1 MRTLLLFI
9 FFSFAVGHGQTVPT
23 NVLLTDKKISG
34 NADKTSIIKIDID
47 SGEKTTYSIVVNYVG
62 YFEYQFPTPLKISD
76 KPISIWAE
84 YEDGKKSEILKLT
97 PKTDSQLLNDIT
109 SGKTTLPFK
118 KLPEVKEE
126 PAKDTIPKILNPE
139 MFGIQQA
146 NTTFKYKT
154 TIINTNFTIPVARFN
169 TIKNSEANS
178 KVGDIILFNSIGAGV
193 GISWGEMEKTVDKN
207 SETVNSDFSSSCG
220 IHLGVLFSAGSGA
233 ESKNV
238 FAPTVSFSVLDF
250 QVGYGYELGTLEA
263 GQKRD
268 FWTIA
273 YAIPLAKLVK
283 GKHLVIASSKGY
295 NSTNP
300 LQIEDNTDKS
310 TNRSLYKNSFLS
322 KIKKTI
328 WGYF

>member
-1 MRTLLLFI
+1 MKKLLLLF
-9 FFSFAVGHGQTVPT
+9 FFSFTVVYGQTKPT
-23 NVLLTDKKISG
+23 NVLLTDKQISG
-34 NADKTSIIKIDID
+34 NADKTTVIKIDVD
-47 SGEKTTYSIVVNYVG
+47 GGDKATYSIVVNYNN
-62 YFEYQFPTPLKISD
+62 YFEFQFPTPLKITD
-76 KPISIWAE
+76 KTISIWAE
-84 YEDGKKSEILKLT
+84 NEDGKKSEFLHYI
-97 PKTDSQLLNDIT
+97 PKTDSQLLSDIT
-109 SGKTTLPFK
+109 TGNATLPLK
-118 KLPEVKEE
+118 KLPVPKPE

-139 MFGIQQA
+139 MFGIQPP

-207 SETVNSDFSSSCG
+207 SDPVNSDFSSSCG

-238 FAPTVSFSVLDF
+238 FAPTFSLSVLDF

-310 TNRSLYKNSFLS
+310 TNKTSYNNSWLS